1 MRRALT
7 LLSLCASTA
16 PACVFHR
23 HVDANAPGHVS
34 LDAPPA
40 AGSPVPAKHSDPEA
54 APVAAAPSGVPDLTA
69 TAVETPRDPG
79 EQGTIVGVSFHGGWA
94 NAPLDGGRRN
104 AGHLQLEATLL
115 PFELE
120 STHRGWVTPKVL
132 PASTRLALGL
142 GLRMFDG
149 QGGPTVVRAAPVYVE
164 VQHTRLD
171 EIWGATFGLGLG
183 FAPHTPRG
191 LGPQASLC
199 VGIPLLATL
208 CGRGSY
214 LFGQG
219 PEVMVTLGYHGYVES
234 IGSR

>member
-7 LLSLCASTA
+7 ILSICVSTA
-16 PACVFHR
+16 PACIFHR
-23 HVDANAPGHVS
+23 HVDTNAPGHVS

-40 AGSPVPAKHSDPEA
+40 AGSELPAKRPYPPD
-54 APVAAAPSGVPDLTA
+54 APVAAAPSGSPDVTA
-69 TAVETPRDPG
+69 TAVEVPSDPG
-79 EQGTIVGVSFHGGWA
+79 ERGTVVGVSFHGGFA
-94 NAPLDGGRRN
+94 NAPLDGGRRS
-104 AGHLQLEATLL
+104 AGHLQLEASLL

-120 STHRGWVTPKVL
+120 RTHRGWVTPKVL
-132 PASTRLALGL
+132 PASTRFALGL
-142 GLRMFDG
+142 GLRLFDG
-149 QGGPTVVRAAPVYVE
+149 QGGPTVVRAAPVYLE

-183 FAPHTPRG
+183 FSPHSPRG
-191 LGPQASLC
+191 LGPQGTLC

-219 PEVMVTLGYHGYVES
+219 AEVMVTLGYHGFVES
-234 IGSR
+234 VGSR